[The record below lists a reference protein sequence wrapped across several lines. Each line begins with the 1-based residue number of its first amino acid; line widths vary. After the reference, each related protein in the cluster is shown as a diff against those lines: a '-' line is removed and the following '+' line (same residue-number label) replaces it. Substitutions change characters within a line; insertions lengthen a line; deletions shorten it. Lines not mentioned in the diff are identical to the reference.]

1 MYKGSIKALL
11 VTILAVSLVL
21 PFTISSFSAGYDF
34 ADMGDRDRE
43 TFSGTNDVYTN
54 GIHIGGSG
62 TDFVFDTIME
72 NSNNT
77 YNGTSNIDNTAY
89 PADSYDTGS
98 TYNGTLNVTANDVLP
113 SAGINQ
119 VNSATVNANTQV
131 NVNEVLEDN
140 SLNAGVQFNNSD
152 FNGDVTLS
160 GSGDINLAGS
170 TVNNLVLGNIPLMS
184 SLIKAVAI
192 LMDNLSNPIFTSSSG
207 IRTFNFDGTSYSY
220 NLANFNS
227 IGGTIYYYN
236 FYGLL
241 KYYLNNIHFHI
252 YQTYSAST
260 SDAVQTARVVQFF
273 GYPIMVRVSPFKR
286 FTYNANTDVFSTYE
300 SNYYVNLLGFLQ
312 QTFIITFGS
321 YFDSHMAYIA
331 DTFYRWYSP
340 NISASDSQFW
350 IAFNTDTEVYD
361 HVNLSTVFGYIT
373 WYLGQLYI
381 QGNEAATDISQ
392 SVDDMA
398 TAFTDLESKENQI
411 NNNIKNSL
419 NSIDSFFNL
428 PAIASG
434 SVVIG
439 WLQYMWV
446 SLGMFQGVTIIAWA
460 LIILTIVTGFYKV
473 KRITV

>member
-21 PFTISSFSAGYDF
+21 PFTISSFATGYDF
-34 ADMGDRDRE
+34 SDMGDRDRE

-54 GIHIGGSG
+54 GIYIGGSG

-98 TYNGTLNVTANDVLP
+98 TYNGTLNVSANDVLP

-119 VNSATVNANTQV
+119 VNSATVNANTEV
-131 NVNEVLEDN
+131 TVNEVLADN
-140 SLNAGVQFNNSD
+140 SLNAGVQFNSSE

-160 GSGDINLAGS
+160 GSGSVNLAGS
-170 TVNNLVLGNIPLMS
+170 TVNNLVLGDIPLMS

-192 LMDNLSNPIFTSSSG
+192 MMDNLTNPIVQTGNSRSFTFEG
-207 IRTFNFDGTSYSY
+207 VSYSY
-220 NLANFNS
+220 SLRDLRIDSSHLYYCNFSGFLLYLLNNLRYQLSTWYNVSATSESASYTIANWNNLPTIVYRVNFNV
-227 IGGTIYYYN
+227 
-236 FYGLL
+236 
-241 KYYLNNIHFHI
+241 
-252 YQTYSAST
+252 YSYSN
-260 SDAVQTARVVQFF
+260 S
-273 GYPIMVRVSPFKR
+273 
-286 FTYNANTDVFSTYE
+286 TDVISKTIEYRYSTFYTTLY
-300 SNYYVNLLGFLQ
+300 NYLERTVA
-312 QTFIITFGS
+312 S
-321 YFDSHMAYIA
+321 YIDAHIAYLA
-331 DTFYRWYSP
+331 DTWYRWYNP

-381 QGNEAATDISQ
+381 QGNEAAADISQ

-411 NNNIKNSL
+411 NSSIKSSLNNI
-419 NSIDSFFNL
+419 DDYFNL
-428 PAIASG
+428 PVLSHG
-434 SVVIG
+434 YVVIR
-439 WLQYMWV
+439 WLQYMWG